1 MESHAALVHA
11 PVSLPMPAGLA
22 ARACSR
28 SRLLAR
34 VSLLAPLAGLSLGV
48 LLAFGPDRSSRAV
61 ASATIGVSLA
71 AGLAR
76 WQLKRWFSEQP
87 RYEVESH
94 RHDFEV
100 RYYAPRVQAETVID
114 AAPWTKS
121 LHEGFG
127 RLAAYIFGKNAEK
140 RRIATTV
147 PVTATVGATDRA
159 TRFVTFKMPE
169 DCPIQELPRPD
180 DRSITLRAIPA
191 RRVAAL
197 RFRGRYGATLP
208 DAKRRQLLDRAR
220 AAGLIP
226 IGDVTF
232 AAYDAPSTVPGL
244 RRNEVLVEVSTLPRS
259 PRIVT

>member
-1 MESHAALVHA
+1 MQSHAALIHA
-11 PVSLPMPAGLA
+11 PVSVPLPANLA
-22 ARACSR
+22 AQACSR

-34 VSLLAPLAGLSLGV
+34 LSRLAPLAGLGVGVWLALG
-48 LLAFGPDRSSRAV
+48 PERSSRVV

-94 RHDFEV
+94 SGDFEV
-100 RYYAPRVQAETVID
+100 RYYAPRVQAETVVN
-114 AAPWTKS
+114 AAPWATS
-121 LHEGFG
+121 LHQGFG
-127 RLAAYIFGKNAEK
+127 RLAAYILGKNAEQ

-147 PVTATVGATDRA
+147 PVTATVGATDCA
-159 TRFVTFKMPE
+159 TRFVSFKMPE
-169 DCPIQELPRPD
+169 DCPIQDLPRPD
-180 DRSITLRAIPA
+180 DRNITVRAIPA

-197 RFRGRYGATLP
+197 RFSGNCGLALP

-232 AAYDAPSTVPGL
+232 AGYDAPSTVPWL
-244 RRNEVLVEVSTLPRS
+244 RRNEVLVEVSTLPHRPGS
-259 PRIVT
+259 AI